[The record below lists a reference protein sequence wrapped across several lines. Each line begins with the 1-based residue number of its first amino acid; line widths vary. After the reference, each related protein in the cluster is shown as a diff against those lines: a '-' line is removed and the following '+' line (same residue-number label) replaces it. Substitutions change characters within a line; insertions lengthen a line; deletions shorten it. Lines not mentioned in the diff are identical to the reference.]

1 MVIVKK
7 HPVRASRR
15 QILQCLA
22 MALLGQM
29 LTGIFLTASYMY
41 ISVAM
46 ATMINFLYPAIVCV
60 IMSVGARKK
69 LTLQQVAAIVF
80 SITGMVFLTGAGG
93 DISFTGILFALV
105 SAFTYSGYLICGEV
119 GPANDLP
126 VNVKLMYIAAVS
138 SACYAVLCTAT
149 GSFTLPHGAVSWLM
163 LVGGSGMFSALGFFL
178 MMYGIVKLGAIT
190 ASFISILEPVVSV
203 VFGTLWFHD
212 PLTGSTVIGG
222 LLLLA
227 SMLLAT
233 IKQADRSHI
242 SGELPRLK
250 THGDSPPR
258 NHCNT

>member
-1 MVIVKK
+1 MIVKK